1 MYAPGRLLFLI
12 QRGEMRMKND
22 SGFFLVVV
30 VIVVV
35 FIKNWRVELFSRQM
49 IQLSGVTF
57 RHEIQNLFN
66 YTH

>member
-22 SGFFLVVV
+22 SGFFLVV

>member
-1 MYAPGRLLFLI
+1 
-12 QRGEMRMKND
+12 MKND